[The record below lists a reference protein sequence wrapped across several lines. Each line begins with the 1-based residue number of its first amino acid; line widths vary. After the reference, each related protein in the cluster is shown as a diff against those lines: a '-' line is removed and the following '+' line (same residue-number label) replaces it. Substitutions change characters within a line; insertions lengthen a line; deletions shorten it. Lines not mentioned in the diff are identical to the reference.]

1 MLLNIALS
9 DAGADPQYQP
19 PPGPGVVVELSDKG
33 RKLQELQDHSQP
45 EPAAPVPELKLHIK
59 RLNILT
65 FVKTMGLLHP
75 DLSGFDKDI
84 HKEWSV
90 IIANNL
96 GKLF

>member
-1 MLLNIALS
+1 MT
-9 DAGADPQYQP
+9 
-19 PPGPGVVVELSDKG
+19 
-33 RKLQELQDHSQP
+33 
-45 EPAAPVPELKLHIK
+45 PVPELKLHIK